1 MKNIIF
7 FIIASLSIFCTSCNK
22 PEKVPAYISVQS
34 FALNTDANE
43 GTNSTKILDVWAY
56 SNDVFLGAFT
66 LPTEIPVLSEGD
78 TKITLFA
85 GIRNNGSNATPT
97 EYFHYV
103 PFTVTKK
110 LVSGKT
116 EIINPVT
123 TYDKSLT
130 FRWIEDFESNVNSF
144 SKNID
149 QYDST
154 NVSVTPIDVKYG
166 QKCAL
171 LKVDKKYP
179 TMAVTTQTPFD
190 KMPTNSRV
198 YLEMDYKCDVPM
210 VVEFYGL
217 NASSNQQLLDAV
229 IFKEKNEWN
238 KVYINFTKNITNK
251 YASYAYV
258 VTAFLPTDTGG
269 QYTKDKGEVRVDN
282 FKLIYPK

>member
-7 FIIASLSIFCTSCNK
+7 FTIASLSIFCAGCDKS
-22 PEKVPAYISVQS
+22 EQVPAYISVQS

-43 GTNSTKILDVWAY
+43 GANSTKILDVWAY

-97 EYFHYV
+97 EYFHYL

-110 LVSGKT
+110 LTAGKT

-123 TYDKSLT
+123 TYDKNLT
-130 FRWIEDFESNVNSF
+130 FRWIEDFESNSSTFN
-144 SKNID
+144 KNVD

-154 NVSVTPIDVKYG
+154 SVNVTAVDVKYG
-166 QKCAL
+166 KKCAL

-179 TMAVTTQTPFD
+179 VMAVTTQTPFD

-198 YLEMDYKCDVPM
+198 YLEMDYKCDVPI

-217 NASSNQQLLDAV
+217 NPSSNQKLLDAV
-229 IFKEKNEWN
+229 TFKEKSEWN
-238 KVYINFTKNITNK
+238 KVYINFTKNITNN
-251 YASYAYV
+251 YAAYSYV
-258 VTAFLPTDTGG
+258 VTAFLPSDAAG
-269 QYTKDKGEVRVDN
+269 QFTKDKGEARVDN
-282 FKLIYPK
+282 LKLIYPK